1 MGKFLIL
8 WRSNLAAP
16 APEDPAEYLE
26 FMEKMWAGVDGLR
39 EKGLVKELGNFLD
52 GISGYAIA
60 EGEAAEVYNAMSM
73 FIPFVVAEAVHE
85 IIPDEKGRE
94 IDRARIKARI
104 EAAKK

>member
-16 APEDPAEYLE
+16 APQAPAEYLE
-26 FMEKMWAGVDGLR
+26 FMEKIWAGVDGLR
-39 EKGLVKELGNFLD
+39 KKGLVKEVGNFLD

-73 FIPFVVAEAVHE
+73 FLPFVAAEAVHE
-85 IIPDEKGRE
+85 IIPYEKGKE
-94 IDRARIKARI
+94 IDRARLKARI
-104 EAAKK
+104 EAAK